1 MLIYRY
7 LVIMAYSEKLSDT
20 IVLEKCEVY
29 MRPQIKKRANSDY
42 DLFKIY
48 FIYTT
53 LFGKITNQ
61 AETDTF
67 N

>member
-1 MLIYRY
+1 
-7 LVIMAYSEKLSDT
+7 
-20 IVLEKCEVY
+20 

-42 DLFKIY
+42 DLFLIY

-53 LFGKITNQ
+53 LFGKITNP

-67 N
+67 NWSVTNWDSMTHLSKSAEVQ